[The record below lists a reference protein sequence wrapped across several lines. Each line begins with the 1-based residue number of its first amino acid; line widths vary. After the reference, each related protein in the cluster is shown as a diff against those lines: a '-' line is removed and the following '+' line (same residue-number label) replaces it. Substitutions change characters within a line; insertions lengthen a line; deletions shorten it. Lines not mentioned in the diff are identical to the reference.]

1 MQITCVANQKGGVGK
16 TTTSFNLAAGL
27 ADKGTR
33 VLIIDLD
40 PQYNITTAAGVFPP
54 GCEYKTGN
62 VLHQEATIPDAVI
75 TDVITNAG
83 RVDLLAADSSL
94 KKTEDLLIP
103 ELFSDNQLTRALQGL
118 DYDHVILDCSPSLG
132 LLTINALIAAT
143 HILIPCELG
152 SFSIEGIA
160 NLLNR
165 IDEVGGK
172 DKIKR
177 LLITMFRSRT
187 TRTNQWAE
195 DQLKPYQ
202 EIILKTK
209 IRENEALRQAAIE
222 QQSIF
227 KFSSKSHGAQDYR
240 ALTEE
245 FLAL

>member
-27 ADKGTR
+27 ADKGMR
-33 VLIIDLD
+33 VLMIDLD

-54 GCEYKTGN
+54 DCEYKTGN
-62 VLHQEATIPDAVI
+62 VLHQEVTIPEAVI
-75 TDVITNAG
+75 KEVITSAG
-83 RVDLLAADSSL
+83 SVDLVPADSSL
-94 KKTEDLLIP
+94 KKAEDLLIP
-103 ELFSDNQLTRALQGL
+103 ELFSERRLARALEGL

-143 HILIPCELG
+143 RILIPCQFG

-160 NLLNR
+160 NLLNM
-165 IDEVGGK
+165 IDGVGSG
-172 DKIKR
+172 DKLKR
-177 LLITMFRSRT
+177 LLTTMFRSRT
-187 TRTNQWAE
+187 TRTNEWAE
-195 DQLKPYQ
+195 DQLEPYR
-202 EIILKTK
+202 EIILNTK

-227 KFSSKSHGAQDYR
+227 EFASRSHGAEDYR
-240 ALTEE
+240 ALTKE